1 MKAKYIVRPTESYA
15 TMQIRGRNEKRLI
28 EFNNRKERD
37 TFLKANQYSLIA
49 CYLPCKPS
57 IAAKLRL
64 RIENKYI

>member
-1 MKAKYIVRPTESYA
+1 
-15 TMQIRGRNEKRLI
+15 
-28 EFNNRKERD
+28 
-37 TFLKANQYSLIA
+37 LKANQYSLIA